1 MVVESLDVKIEQT
14 RIRYKNDVNITIS
27 QHTENADVV
36 RTVY

>member
-27 QHTENADVV
+27 QHTEKAGVV